1 MEREQTEK
9 SKVTEKLHEQKETN
23 KSLIGELNKA
33 RVDLVSSKTEVTGL
47 QRRLDGSYNEIK

>member
-1 MEREQTEK
+1 MSAVLDQVEREQTEK

-33 RVDLVSSKTEVTGL
+33 RVDLVSSKTEVSGL
-47 QRRLDGSYNEIK
+47 